1 MRKDTSVPQTESQQE
16 LEQLRAVIL
25 GRDHQVITDAI
36 NEQAREIVGS
46 VLTEAIHDRQTKD
59 GSVNKVLLPIVES
72 AVEHSVTHQS
82 DRLVTSLYPLMGS
95 LVRKSV
101 SAFLSDFIEKTNQ
114 LIEHSFTLK
123 GLKWRFNAWKAGVS
137 FTQYIVSQTYNYRVE
152 HILLIHQETGLLL
165 KSVNLDQQ
173 SQSDADLIS
182 SMLSAINDFVGDSFQ
197 TNQDGLKEQL
207 QTVSTDNFNLLI
219 KPGPKAII
227 VAAVTG
233 NPPQDVSENL
243 QVTLENVHK
252 LYRDEFEQFNGDNA
266 PFDSSENQLRDCLL
280 TEEKIIALNLNK
292 KPWFA
297 WLIITII
304 VMFLGFQLQG
314 WYQLKVLNNSIM
326 KIDQEP
332 GIVVQSIIVN
342 SETDIALDVMRDPN
356 AIPIEKWFDA
366 HKLSFRDINL
376 KERMYRSL
384 SPEILESRVQEILS
398 DYPYLSPQWQ
408 DEQLLLTGNID
419 ITSFQKI
426 TQQLADAGIFS
437 NQLNIE
443 KLIVNNSDNV
453 SDSVAIQQQIFK
465 NVVGKISAT
474 QLDFDIGNN
483 QVTPR
488 MKANLQQLVNQFMHL
503 ERLGKQL
510 NINVGLLIMG
520 SSDNSGSRKSNTKLS
535 MDRAENTATALA
547 YLGLNR
553 EQMFVTGLGQ
563 IDIKDVKYT
572 SRKVMFNIMYVN
584 NVPESFHKS
593 RDGM

>member
-16 LEQLRAVIL
+16 LEQLRTVIL
-25 GRDHQVITDAI
+25 GKDHQVITDAI
-36 NEQAREIVGS
+36 KDQAREIVGS
-46 VLTEAIHDRQTKD
+46 VLTEALHDRQKKD
-59 GSVNKVLLPIVES
+59 GSVNKVLLPIVEDT
-72 AVEHSVTHQS
+72 VEHSVTHHS

-101 SAFLSDFIEKTNQ
+101 SAFLSEFIEKTNQ
-114 LIEHSFTLK
+114 LIENSFTFK

-137 FTQYIVSQTYNYRVE
+137 FTQYVLSQTYNFRVE

-173 SQSDADLIS
+173 SKSDTGLIS

-197 TNQDGLKEQL
+197 TNKYGLKEQL
-207 QTVSTDNFNLLI
+207 KTISTDNFNLLI

-233 NPPQDVSENL
+233 NPPQKVSDKL

-266 PFDSSENQLRDCLL
+266 PFDNSENQLRDCLL
-280 TEEKIIALNLNK
+280 TEEKILTLNSNK

-304 VMFLGFQLQG
+304 VIFLGFQLQG
-314 WYQLKVLNNSIM
+314 WYQLKVLNNLIM
-326 KIDQEP
+326 EIDQEP
-332 GIVVQSIIVN
+332 GIVVKTITVN
-342 SETDIALDVMRDPN
+342 SETDITLDVMRDPN
-356 AIPIEKWFDA
+356 AISIEEWFDA
-366 HKLSFRDINL
+366 HELSFNNIKL
-376 KERMYRSL
+376 KERRYRSL
-384 SPEILESRVQEILS
+384 SPEILNSRLEEILS
-398 DYPYLSPQWQ
+398 GYPYLSKQWRG
-408 DEQLLLTGNID
+408 ERLLLTGNID
-419 ITSFQKI
+419 ASSFQEI
-426 TQQLADAGIFS
+426 TKQLADAGIFS

-453 SDSVAIQQQIFK
+453 SNSVAIQQQIFK
-465 NVVGKISAT
+465 SIVGKISAT

-488 MKANLQQLVNQFMHL
+488 MKAHLQQLVNQFIHL
-503 ERLGKQL
+503 EKLGKQL

-520 SSDNSGSRKSNTKLS
+520 SSDNSGNRVDNTKLS
-535 MDRAENTATALA
+535 MERAENTATALA

-553 EQMFVTGLGQ
+553 DKVFVTGLGQ
-563 IDIKDVKYT
+563 IDIKDMKST
-572 SRKVMFNIMYVN
+572 SRKVMFNIMYVE

-593 RDGM
+593 RD